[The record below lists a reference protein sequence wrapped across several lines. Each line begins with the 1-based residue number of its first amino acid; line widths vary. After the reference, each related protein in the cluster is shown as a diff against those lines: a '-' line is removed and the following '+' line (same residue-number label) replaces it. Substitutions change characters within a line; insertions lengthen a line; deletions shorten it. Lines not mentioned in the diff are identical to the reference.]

1 MTEQADVVVVGAGIA
16 GLITA
21 RELGR
26 KGLRVTVLEARDR
39 LGGRVWTDHRLGR
52 DLEIGGT
59 WLHWVQTHAWSEVTR
74 YGLEITRGP
83 RPEQA
88 YWLAG
93 DEVRTGSLDG
103 FMELIDP
110 GMRGLLDQTMRWI
123 PRPDSPLSAAE
134 LDSVDGFSV
143 QDKLDE
149 LNLPVEQYR
158 ANEAAWWGTSTPRCK
173 TGRSPAHCAGP
184 PRRAVPGT

>member
-1 MTEQADVVVVGAGIA
+1 MSEEADVIVVGGGIA

-59 WLHWVQTHAWSEVTR
+59 WLHWVQPHVWAEGTR
-74 YGLEITRGP
+74 YGLEVTRGP
-83 RPEQA
+83 RPQEA

-93 DEVRTGSLDG
+93 DEVRRGTLDG

-110 GMRGLLDQTMRWI
+110 GMRRLLAETMRWI
-123 PRPDSPLSAAE
+123 PRPDQPLSEPELAA
-134 LDSVDGFSV
+134 VDGFSV

-149 LNLPVEQYR
+149 L
-158 ANEAAWWGTSTPRCK
+158 
-173 TGRSPAHCAGP
+173 
-184 PRRAVPGT
+184 